1 MKINFVIEKI
11 FVYLSIINNKQINIM
26 ENTITLENKLN
37 SFDTFKIVIALN
49 EMNNGDKNKDI
60 LIEQGSIEMF
70 NDTDGCFSVF
80 FTNYNGDCEYLVTV
94 NENSMTGDLS
104 RVLDAINS
112 QLELDLYILELKK

>member
-1 MKINFVIEKI
+1 MYIS
-11 FVYLSIINNKQINIM
+11 SIINNKQINIM